1 MKNLNQK
8 TKILSSILLVE
19 DEPSDS
25 LLIQRAFK
33 SNNVENSII
42 HLKDG
47 QQALDYLLGEEIYS
61 DREQFP
67 IPGLILLDLNLPK
80 VKGLKVLDKI
90 KKTPILKRIP
100 TIVLS
105 ASDQSSDINQ
115 AYDSGANGYI
125 TKPVTYSA
133 LNELVRDLNSFWLQ
147 HNKQA
152 II

>member
-33 SNNVENSII
+33 SNNVENPII